1 MDKEQIRLL
10 AMQIV
15 ADIKKY
21 LSKTSTSKTL
31 IKQVSIIE
39 TEESYNISIPERV
52 YNRKLHVKGLQLKD
66 SNNYIEQVIINSLRT
81 YLINNGLEG
90 TVMG

>member
-1 MDKEQIRLL
+1 MDKEQVKLL

-39 TEESYNISIPERV
+39 TQENYNISIPEKV

-66 SNNYIEQVIINSLRT
+66 SNNYIEQVIINSLRV
-81 YLINNGLEG
+81 YMINNGIEG